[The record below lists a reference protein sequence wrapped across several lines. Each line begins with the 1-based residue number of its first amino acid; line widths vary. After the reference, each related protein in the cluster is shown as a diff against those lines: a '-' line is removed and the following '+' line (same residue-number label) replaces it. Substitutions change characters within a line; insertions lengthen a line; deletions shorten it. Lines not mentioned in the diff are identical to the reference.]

1 MMHTT
6 LCLFSAYE
14 TIEDIIQALNSKEV
28 EGMFLDRYTASYY
41 QTRDKLKSLITVKKF
56 EFRRD
61 IGVLFSK
68 DRKDLADCLTFLRSD
83 IIKVVQTITPK
94 YKVSFIKYKVSM
106 IQTNF
111 TSFLFRNGYTL
122 KIRSSN
128 T

>member
-1 MMHTT
+1 MHTT

-41 QTRDKLKSLITVKKF
+41 QTRDKLKSLITVKNF

-83 IIKVVQTITPK
+83 IVKVVQTITPK

-122 KIRSSN
+122 KI
-128 T
+128 

>member
-6 LCLFSAYE
+6 LWLFSAYE

-41 QTRDKLKSLITVKKF
+41 QTRDKLKSLITVKNF

-68 DRKDLADCLTFLRSD
+68 DRKNLADCLTFFRSD
-83 IIKVVQTITPK
+83 IVKIVQTITST
-94 YKVSFIKYKVSM
+94 YKVSFI
-106 IQTNF
+106 
-111 TSFLFRNGYTL
+111 
-122 KIRSSN
+122 
-128 T
+128 

>member
-1 MMHTT
+1 MHTT

-41 QTRDKLKSLITVKKF
+41 QTRDKLKSLITVKNF